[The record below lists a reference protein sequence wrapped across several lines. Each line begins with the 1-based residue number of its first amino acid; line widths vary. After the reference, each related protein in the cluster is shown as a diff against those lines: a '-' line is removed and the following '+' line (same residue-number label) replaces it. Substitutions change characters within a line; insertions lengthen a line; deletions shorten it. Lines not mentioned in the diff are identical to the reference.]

1 MNVHRHLALGL
12 WVGLM
17 VVIAFGLGLPG
28 AAWAQAGR
36 GSDLFTLGGIGGDA
50 YLQRQIRALD
60 ANQRG
65 GSLSSGQ
72 LRQTQRDLITQ
83 SKGVNFTP
91 EQGRIQSDLD
101 RIQQQRSW
109 QATAGARSRPPILP
123 RGDRLPGTIDDA
135 GGLPSFSSAITAGR
149 LLGRAQDAMAAGRTG
164 QARSDLATARTLADG
179 ISPESD
185 ADRATVADLQAR
197 MADLTRRLGD
207 S

>member
-1 MNVHRHLALGL
+1 MNGNWRLAVGL
-12 WVGLM
+12 RVGLM
-17 VVIAFGLGLPG
+17 LAIAFALGLPG
-28 AAWAQAGR
+28 SARAQTGR

-50 YLQRQIRALD
+50 YLQRQVRALD

-109 QATAGARSRPPILP
+109 QATTGARSRPPVLP
-123 RGDRLPGTIDDA
+123 RGDRLPGTIDA
-135 GGLPSFSSAITAGR
+135 TGGLPSFSSAITVNR
-149 LLGRAQDAMAAGRTG
+149 LLGRAQDAIVAGRTG
-164 QARSDLATARTLADG
+164 QARSDLATARNLADG
-179 ISPESD
+179 LSPQSD